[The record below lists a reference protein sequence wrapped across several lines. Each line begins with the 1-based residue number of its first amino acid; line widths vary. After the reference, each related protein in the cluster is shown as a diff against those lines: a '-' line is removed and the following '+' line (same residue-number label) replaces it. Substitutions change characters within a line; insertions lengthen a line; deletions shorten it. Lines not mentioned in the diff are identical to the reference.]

1 MEPVQRLRFDND
13 NTAGFDLFSG
23 NKVLTPTM
31 YRSRIAAARQAV
43 SMDCYY
49 SYQDEDDQNSRTK
62 SQLLGKYY
70 KIYMRLSSVLYS
82 KQLSEAILFTII
94 FNRKGS
100 LQRRQNSRQGS
111 YKKD

>member
-1 MEPVQRLRFDND
+1 MRLELTHKKSSYNSSHSTKSEEPVQRLRFDND

-23 NKVLTPTM
+23 YKVLTPTM

-62 SQLLGKYY
+62 SQLLGKYS
-70 KIYMRLSSVLYS
+70 KIYMQQNYLLKTFFSSYIV
-82 KQLSEAILFTII
+82 
-94 FNRKGS
+94 
-100 LQRRQNSRQGS
+100 
-111 YKKD
+111 